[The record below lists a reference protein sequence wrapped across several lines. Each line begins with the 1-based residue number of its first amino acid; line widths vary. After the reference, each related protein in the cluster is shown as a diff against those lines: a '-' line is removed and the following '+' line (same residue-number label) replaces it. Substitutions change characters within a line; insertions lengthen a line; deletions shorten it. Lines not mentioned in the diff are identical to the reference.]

1 MSCLK
6 NTAVIGH
13 CLKLLRMSSSHL
25 LTSSASPQFSSPH
38 GRYYRTL
45 SPSHTLQTPLC
56 SQCDHEMFQMF
67 QFAVKKSWC
76 CQLLRKR
83 MIHIAGSQPNYVTEP
98 SRAAE
103 AMCTVTS
110 RECLDLL
117 KRESFPVLMHNPMMI
132 DLGFRSRSSLHWKPL
147 WWRMFVGLQQQ
158 LPHSCLLCT
167 SPFRQPR
174 IRRRRITQRKILR
187 PKLSVRYYIS
197 TWLME
202 E

>member
-6 NTAVIGH
+6 HTAVIGH

-56 SQCDHEMFQMF
+56 SQCDHDMFQMF

-117 KRESFPVLMHNPMMI
+117 KRESFPVSMHNLMMI
-132 DLGFRSRSSLHWKPL
+132 DLGFRSWSSLD
-147 WWRMFVGLQQQ
+147 
-158 LPHSCLLCT
+158 
-167 SPFRQPR
+167 
-174 IRRRRITQRKILR
+174 
-187 PKLSVRYYIS
+187 
-197 TWLME
+197 
-202 E
+202 